1 MQITCRR
8 RRTAWLVLL
17 TSVALSACTS
27 LVRWDDGPT
36 RHSTL
41 EPRPEKYVVNAGDT
55 LYSIAFRHN
64 LDFRDV
70 ADWNGLGPSYLIRPG
85 QVLSL
90 RPSKAEPAR
99 PVTRTEGEVI
109 VRREVPVERAPT
121 VTPQP
126 IPNPTASAPPAVSR
140 PTPKP
145 SPAPTV
151 SSSAPVAGWQWPLQG
166 KVLKGFDP
174 PASKG
179 MDIASALGTDVKAAA
194 AGRVVY
200 SGTALKGY
208 GELIIIKHDDT
219 YLSAYGYNRKR
230 LVKEGDQVR
239 AGQKIG
245 EVGIGPEQQALL
257 HFEIRRRGQPVN
269 PTGLL
274 PKG

>member
-1 MQITCRR
+1 MQHAVT
-8 RRTAWLVLL
+8 LL
-17 TSVALSACTS
+17 AALALSACSS

-41 EPRPEKYVVNAGDT
+41 EPRPERYTVNAGDT

-70 ADWNGLGPSYLIRPG
+70 AEWNGLGPSYLIRPG

-90 RPSKAEPAR
+90 RPSKASPAR
-99 PVTRTEGEVI
+99 PISTPPGEVV
-109 VRREVPVERAPT
+109 VRREVPVERPPVAK
-121 VTPQP
+121 PQP
-126 IPNPTASAPPAVSR
+126 LPNPTPPPAVSR

-145 SPAPTV
+145 TAPPTTSTPA
-151 SSSAPVAGWQWPLQG
+151 SVAGWQWPLKG
-166 KVLKGFDP
+166 KVLKAFDP

-179 MDIASALGTDVKAAA
+179 MDIAAALGDEVKAAA

-230 LVKEGDQVR
+230 LVKEGDQVV

>member
-1 MQITCRR
+1 MQRALT
-8 RRTAWLVLL
+8 LVAAL
-17 TSVALSACTS
+17 TLSACSS

-41 EPRPEKYVVNAGDT
+41 EPRPEHYTVNAGDT

-70 ADWNGLGPSYLIRPG
+70 AEWNGLGPSYLIRPG

-90 RPSKAEPAR
+90 RPSKATPAR
-99 PVTRTEGEVI
+99 PVTSSPGEVV
-109 VRREVPVERAPT
+109 VRREVPVERPPA

-126 IPNPTASAPPAVSR
+126 LPNPTPPPAVSR

-145 SPAPTV
+145 TAPPTA
-151 SSSAPVAGWQWPLQG
+151 STPVAGWQWPLQG
-166 KVLKGFDP
+166 KILKNFDP

-179 MDIASALGTDVKAAA
+179 MDIAAALGDEVKAAA

-230 LVKEGDQVR
+230 LVKEGDQVT

-269 PTGLL
+269 PTALL